1 MSATLLTADDLD
13 RLPTLAH
20 VTTLRK
26 LARPAARTVAVAHA
40 RAFRKVVREY
50 SDTVTL
56 HALRQGGAYQ

>member
-20 VTTLRK
+20 VTTLRR
-26 LARPAARTVAVAHA
+26 LQTQPARTVAVAHA

-50 SDTVTL
+50 SETTTL